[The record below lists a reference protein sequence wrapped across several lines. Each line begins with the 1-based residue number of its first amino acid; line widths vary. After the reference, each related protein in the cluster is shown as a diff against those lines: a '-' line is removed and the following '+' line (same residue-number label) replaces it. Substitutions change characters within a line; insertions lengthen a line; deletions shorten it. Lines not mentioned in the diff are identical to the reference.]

1 MSAPLLPHNLY
12 RIELCS
18 GEQRRWRY
26 RGEDA
31 QGNRWWRD
39 EESGQEFNEAS
50 LMYAWQVLGPAEPA
64 GPAPGDLPAS
74 IHRLLAEQMDG
85 ALILADKEGIIRL
98 WNAAATA
105 LFGFSA
111 ATAIGA
117 SLDLIIPEH
126 LRAAPWRGFHQAM
139 AQGAVQHPGQPRL
152 TRALQADGQKR
163 YVSMSFSV
171 IRDDAGQTI
180 GSLALAWAADK
191 PAGA

>member
-1 MSAPLLPHNLY
+1 MSAPLLPHSLY

-50 LMYAWQVLGPAEPA
+50 LMYAWQVLGPAPD
-64 GPAPGDLPAS
+64 DLPAS
-74 IHRLLAEQMDG
+74 IHRLLAEQMDA
-85 ALILADKEGIIRL
+85 ALILADKEGVIRL

-105 LFGFSA
+105 LFGFPA

-117 SLDLIIPEH
+117 L
-126 LRAAPWRGFHQAM
+126 
-139 AQGAVQHPGQPRL
+139 
-152 TRALQADGQKR
+152 
-163 YVSMSFSV
+163 
-171 IRDDAGQTI
+171 
-180 GSLALAWAADK
+180 
-191 PAGA
+191 

>member
-50 LMYAWQVLGPAEPA
+50 LMYAWQVLGPA
-64 GPAPGDLPAS
+64 PGDLPAS
-74 IHRLLAEQMDG
+74 IHRLLAEQMDA
-85 ALILADKEGIIRL
+85 ALILADKEGVIRL
-98 WNAAATA
+98 WNGAATA

-126 LRAAPWRGFHQAM
+126 LRAAHWRGFHQAM
-139 AQGAVQHPGQPRL
+139 ARGAVQHPGKPRL
-152 TRALQADGQKR
+152 TRALQVDGQKR

-191 PAGA
+191 PAEA